1 MNNYRFIL
9 KLSKLLSREISF
21 FFNSILS
28 EKLKNLSNLI
38 NLRLTREKIHSSPI
52 LVKYSKVKFNE
63 ILTNERIIKSE
74 DRFLRANSKKKV
86 LRRKNCY
93 TLQGIF
99 IRFIIIFK
107 LEGEGILTFGIQRSI
122 LCVNTPYGRRAFFE
136 RCLI

>member
-1 MNNYRFIL
+1 MHHRFTL

-74 DRFLRANSKKKV
+74 DRFLRANSSPSQEK
-86 LRRKNCY
+86 LLHSPGNFY
-93 TLQGIF
+93 PIYHHLQVG
-99 IRFIIIFK
+99 
-107 LEGEGILTFGIQRSI
+107 GGILTFGIQRST